1 MLEQL
6 SEILDDH
13 RANLDA
19 PIKKDS
25 YEGLYKYLLKELLE
39 LEQEWKEVEDND

>member
-19 PIKKDS
+19 PIVKDN
-25 YEGLYKYLLKELLE
+25 YEGLYKYLLKYLLE
-39 LEQEWKEVEDND
+39 LEKEWKAEDND